1 LNTDN
6 KIDISIQRR
15 RYYIDKSR
23 MVNCPECGSG
33 LIEEGCTILLN
44 AKSDSDEG
52 KFMTSLSGSHF
63 CKKCP
68 VVGFDVN
75 TVQQAA
81 SIGIRGSKNLE
92 FYIEGIIDLDA
103 IPEDKKH
110 LEIGCDEN
118 PVPIV
123 PFLPDFNSQT
133 VIANVKPGRNA
144 PCSCGSGV
152 KYKRCCGKHGKE

>member
-1 LNTDN
+1 
-6 KIDISIQRR
+6 
-15 RYYIDKSR
+15 

-33 LIEEGCTILLN
+33 LIEESCKILLN

-118 PVPIV
+118 PVPIG

-144 PCSCGSGV
+144 PCSCGSGL
-152 KYKRCCGKHGKE
+152 KYKRCCGKHGKV